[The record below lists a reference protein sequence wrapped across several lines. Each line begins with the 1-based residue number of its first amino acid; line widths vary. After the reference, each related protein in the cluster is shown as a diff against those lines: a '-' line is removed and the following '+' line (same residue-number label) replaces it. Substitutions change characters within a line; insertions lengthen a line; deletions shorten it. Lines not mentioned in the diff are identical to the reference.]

1 MTNLIVEVSKYLMIL
16 LMAIYTYAN
25 FRFFSFPDLERKRKV
40 CARQN
45 RAMFL
50 LHFLAYVVMYLKTED
65 ETLRRMLLVFYMGQ
79 VVFFLFYIYI
89 YRFIYRN
96 VSRLLVNNCCMLLA
110 CGFIMLTR
118 LSLDKGLDKAFKQF
132 VIVAAA
138 AILSWLVPFIMER
151 FWQLYKFQWVYAG
164 IGLAALLVV
173 WVAGN
178 ESFGAQLSLT
188 VGGISIQPSEFVKIS
203 FVFFVASMFYQSLDF
218 KNICITTVVAALHV
232 VILVLSKDLGSA
244 LIFFVTYLVMLYVA
258 SRQPLYFL
266 GGLLA
271 GSAAAWVAWKL
282 FAHVQT
288 RVLAWSDP
296 FSVIDKEGYQIAQS
310 LFAIGTGGWFG
321 LGINQGMP
329 YKIPVVEQDFI
340 FSAIAEEMGILF
352 ALLLIFIYLS
362 SFYMILNIAIVL
374 KDSYYKLVAV
384 GLGTLMIFQVFLSI
398 GGVTKFIP
406 STGVTLPFVSYGGS
420 SLLGSFLIWS
430 VIQGMYLKRSDEVTK
445 VEREADEEKAKK
457 EKKSKQSK

>member
-1 MTNLIVEVSKYLMIL
+1 
-16 LMAIYTYAN
+16 
-25 FRFFSFPDLERKRKV
+25 
-40 CARQN
+40 
-45 RAMFL
+45 
-50 LHFLAYVVMYLKTED
+50 
-65 ETLRRMLLVFYMGQ
+65 
-79 VVFFLFYIYI
+79 
-89 YRFIYRN
+89 

-244 LIFFVTYLVMLYVA
+244 LIFFISYVIMLFIATGNWLYLIAAGV
-258 SRQPLYFL
+258 L
-266 GGLLA
+266 GKGATSIAYTLFDH
-271 GSAAAWVAWKL
+271 VRRRFTAWKNPW
-282 FAHVQT
+282 A
-288 RVLAWSDP
+288 D
-296 FSVIDKEGYQIAQS
+296 IDN
-310 LFAIGTGGWFG
+310 TGKTPPV
-321 LGINQGMP
+321 P
-329 YKIPVVEQDFI
+329 YKIPAASALTFHLLFSDTSPHMPENAVKTWPGSALHTLFSSVPDPGKKRNGNWHRYKWP
-340 FSAIAEEMGILF
+340 SAISSDIWIL
-352 ALLLIFIYLS
+352 
-362 SFYMILNIAIVL
+362 
-374 KDSYYKLVAV
+374 
-384 GLGTLMIFQVFLSI
+384 
-398 GGVTKFIP
+398 P
-406 STGVTLPFVSYGGS
+406 
-420 SLLGSFLIWS
+420 
-430 VIQGMYLKRSDEVTK
+430 RSDL
-445 VEREADEEKAKK
+445 
-457 EKKSKQSK
+457 S

>member
-50 LHFLAYVVMYLKTED
+50 LHFLAYLVMYLKTED
-65 ETLRRMLLVFYMGQ
+65 ETLSRMLLVFYIGQ
-79 VVFFLFYIYI
+79 VVFFLLYIYI

-138 AILSWLVPFIMER
+138 AVVSWLVPFIMER
-151 FWQLYKFQWVYAG
+151 FWQLYKFQWLYGG
-164 IGLAALLVV
+164 IGLAALLLV

-188 VGGISIQPSEFVKIS
+188 IGGISIQPSEFVKIS
-203 FVFFVASMFYQSLDF
+203 FVFFVASMFYQSLEF

-244 LIFFVTYLVMLYVA
+244 LIFFHQLCDHAVYCY
-258 SRQPLYFL
+258 RK
-266 GGLLA
+266 LA
-271 GSAAAWVAWKL
+271 VSDRGRCSWKNGATSIAYTL
-282 FAHVQT
+282 FRPCKTKIYSMEKTPWA
-288 RVLAWSDP
+288 D
-296 FSVIDKEGYQIAQS
+296 IDNTGYQITQS

-321 LGINQGMP
+321 MGLCQGMP
-329 YKIPVVEQDFI
+329 NRIPVVEKDFHFCCYLRRNGSNLCYLRPSDLSGLFYPVYDDRNPDAGHVLQDHC
-340 FSAIAEEMGILF
+340 SGSWNGICGTG
-352 ALLLIFIYLS
+352 LS
-362 SFYMILNIAIVL
+362 HSGRC
-374 KDSYYKLVAV
+374 D
-384 GLGTLMIFQVFLSI
+384 
-398 GGVTKFIP
+398 
-406 STGVTLPFVSYGGS
+406 
-420 SLLGSFLIWS
+420 
-430 VIQGMYLKRSDEVTK
+430 
-445 VEREADEEKAKK
+445 
-457 EKKSKQSK
+457 

>member
-65 ETLRRMLLVFYMGQ
+65 ETLRRMLLVFYVGQ

-151 FWQLYKFQWVYAG
+151 FWQLYKFQ
-164 IGLAALLVV
+164 
-173 WVAGN
+173 
-178 ESFGAQLSLT
+178 
-188 VGGISIQPSEFVKIS
+188 PSEFVKIS

-244 LIFFVTYLVMLYVA
+244 LIFFISYVIMLFIATGNWLYLIAAGV
-258 SRQPLYFL
+258 L
-266 GGLLA
+266 GKGATSIAYTLFDH
-271 GSAAAWVAWKL
+271 VRRRFTAWKNPGNAKQDPGSGKGFYFCCYLRRNGSNLCYLRPSDLSGL
-282 FAHVQT
+282 FFT
-288 RVLAWSDP
+288 IYD
-296 FSVIDKEGYQIAQS
+296 D
-310 LFAIGTGGWFG
+310 
-321 LGINQGMP
+321 GM
-329 YKIPVVEQDFI
+329 
-340 FSAIAEEMGILF
+340 
-352 ALLLIFIYLS
+352 
-362 SFYMILNIAIVL
+362 
-374 KDSYYKLVAV
+374 
-384 GLGTLMIFQVFLSI
+384 
-398 GGVTKFIP
+398 
-406 STGVTLPFVSYGGS
+406 
-420 SLLGSFLIWS
+420 
-430 VIQGMYLKRSDEVTK
+430 
-445 VEREADEEKAKK
+445 
-457 EKKSKQSK
+457 